1 MHSEISRP
9 GLRWA
14 YETLRATGR
23 GKHVG
28 AFSYYHVDIVRH
40 LDAAHSFLDGVRY
53 DFGHGSFAYNVV
65 KLNRASRL
73 SFLRYETFCA
83 TFPAL
88 LASLSCDL
96 GAGTARLTDY
106 ARRHNPPILHR
117 KELLLWAHDP
127 LAEAGARLTAGLEA
141 RGAFVDRQRIG
152 TRDGWAKT
160 LATLGLSID
169 DGKVVGW

>member
-14 YETLRATGR
+14 YKTLRATGR

-28 AFSYYHVDIVRH
+28 VFSYYHVGIVRH
-40 LDAAHSFLDGVRY
+40 LDPVHSFLDGVRD
-53 DFGHGSFAYNVV
+53 DFGHGSFSYNVV
-65 KLNRASRL
+65 KLNRTSRV

-88 LASLSCDL
+88 LACVSCDL
-96 GAGTARLTDY
+96 GAGAARVSDY
-106 ARRHNPPILHR
+106 ARRQNPPILHR
-117 KELLLWAHDP
+117 KELLLWPDDP

-141 RGAFVDRQRIG
+141 KGAFADRQLIG
-152 TRDGWAKT
+152 TRDGWART
-160 LATLGLSID
+160 LATLGLSIN